1 MIIIL
6 LMGLAEDKTYCL
18 KLQTGMRRSNQ
29 FVDHFSEIRL
39 QIFQVVSALLDFL
52 YTGEMTVDRC
62 DTADLQRLIETLQI
76 SPELISVDVIVEKP
90 VENVVK
96 GGDENQGLESGE
108 ENVDK
113 TADGDDDDDGAV
125 TSGGSGSDD
134 ADADG
139 QANDGSSEDS
149 VTKPTAQK
157 RKLELED
164 ESSKK
169 PRS

>member
-1 MIIIL
+1 
-6 LMGLAEDKTYCL
+6 
-18 KLQTGMRRSNQ
+18 MRRSNE

-90 VENVVK
+90 VENVAK
-96 GGDENQGLESGE
+96 GGDESHGLESGE

-113 TADGDDDDDGAV
+113 TDDLADGADDDGAA
-125 TSGGSGSDD
+125 TSGGSGSDE
-134 ADADG
+134 ADADV